1 MPALTDPRIV
11 LTLDAGG
18 TSFRFDA
25 VQAGRTLIDP
35 PIRLPSLGHDLD
47 ASLGQL
53 VRGFESVHAAT
64 GRRAVA
70 LALAFPGPSDYA
82 HGVIG
87 DLPNLPAFRGG
98 VPVGP
103 LLAAHFGLPAV
114 IGNDGALFAYG
125 EARFGLLPWVNGEL
139 ASAGNPRRFAN
150 LLGFTLGTGFGGG
163 LVVDGRLVAG
173 DNDAAG
179 QVWSTRHRDER
190 GFIAEEGASIRGVRR
205 AYASAAGLDLPD
217 APEPAV
223 IAAIVAGG
231 SPGDA
236 AAARQ
241 AFRRLGQVAG
251 DAIAGALALIDGLV
265 VLGGG
270 ISGAGPL
277 FIPALLEEL
286 NGTLA
291 RADGTSVARLAFP
304 VLDLDRPEGLA
315 ALVGDEGKELPVG
328 GTGRTVRYQAAKR
341 GGIGVTRL
349 GTSTAIALGAAALAL
364 ERLDGG

>member
-1 MPALTDPRIV
+1 MPTRTDPRLV

-35 PIRLPSLGHDLD
+35 PLRLPSFGHDLD

-53 VRGFESVHAAT
+53 VQGFEAAHQIT

-70 LALAFPGPSDYA
+70 LALAFPGPADYA

-103 LLAAHFGLPAV
+103 LLEAHFGLPV
-114 IGNDGALFAYG
+114 TMGNDGALFAYG
-125 EARFGLLPWVNGEL
+125 EALFGLLPWVNGQL
-139 ASAGNPRRFAN
+139 AAAGSARRFAS

-163 LVVDGRLVAG
+163 LVIDGRLVAG
-173 DNDAAG
+173 DNGAAG
-179 QVWSTRHRDER
+179 QIWSTRHRDER
-190 GFIAEEGASIRGVRR
+190 RFIAEEGVSIRAVRR
-205 AYASAAGLDLPD
+205 VYASAAGLALSD
-217 APEPAV
+217 APEPAA
-223 IAAIVAGG
+223 IAAIAAGQA
-231 SPGDA
+231 PGDA
-236 AAARQ
+236 AAARE

-251 DAIAGALALIDGLV
+251 DAIASALALIDGLV

-270 ISGAGPL
+270 ISAARPL
-277 FIPALLEEL
+277 FLPALLEEL

-291 RADGTSVARLAFP
+291 FADGNSVARLVFP

-315 ALVGDEGKELPVG
+315 ALVADEAKDLPVR
-328 GTGRTVRYQAAKR
+328 GTGRTVRYEPAKR
-341 GGIGVTRL
+341 NGIAVTRL
-349 GTSTAIALGAAALAL
+349 GTSAAIVLGAAALAL
-364 ERLDGG
+364 ERLG